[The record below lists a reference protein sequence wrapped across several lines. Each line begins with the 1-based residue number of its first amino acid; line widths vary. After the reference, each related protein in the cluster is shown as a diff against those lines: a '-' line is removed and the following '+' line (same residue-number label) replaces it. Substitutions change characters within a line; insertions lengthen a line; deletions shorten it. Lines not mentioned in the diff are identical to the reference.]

1 MNNDEVIVEPNMSAN
16 PGTGPAR
23 VVVLGAE
30 STGKTALCQAL
41 ATAYNTVWVP
51 EYGRQLTEEKN
62 GDITFADH
70 LYIALRH
77 LEAEDALGPR
87 ARRFLFVD
95 TNAVTTALYSYFY
108 YQRCDPALLQLAR
121 ACRARYAHTVVCQP
135 SIPFEADG
143 WRGPE
148 ALRTVQQ
155 GTTLMQL
162 DLLNIPYTCVD
173 GPVAERVRQV
183 QEVLGVEL

>member
-1 MNNDEVIVEPNMSAN
+1 MNALPVANSSDSAL
-16 PGTGPAR
+16 PAPVR

-30 STGKTALCQAL
+30 STGKTTLCQAL
-41 ATAYNTVWVP
+41 AAAYNTVWVP
-51 EYGRQLTEEKN
+51 EYGRQLTEEKM
-62 GDITFADH
+62 GALTFADH
-70 LYIALRH
+70 LHIAQQH
-77 LEAEDALGPR
+77 LEIEDEQLAQ

-95 TNAVTTALYSYFY
+95 TNAITTALYSYYY

-121 ACRARYAHTVVCQP
+121 DCRARYAHTVVCQP

-148 ALRTVQQ
+148 ALRNVQQ

-162 DLLNIPYTCVD
+162 DLLGIPYTCVD
-173 GPVAERVRQV
+173 GSVAERVHQV
-183 QEVLGVEL
+183 RALLG